1 MINSFDIL
9 DEIFTKCVSDEEM
22 VTLLNIDTEL
32 TDTNLLDS
40 QNNKVRR
47 EYQTADVIEPKDAP
61 FISVYF
67 MHAEKSKRNY
77 LVNVGDLYVDIYT
90 QSMYEAGL
98 ISKAFRRI
106 AKTLDV
112 QPLLMYEGQ
121 HYSGVTGVY
130 KYRLIYNPLMDG
142 E

>member
-1 MINSFDIL
+1 MTNSFDLL
-9 DEIFTKCVSDEEM
+9 DEIFERCVSDEEM
-22 VTLLNIDTEL
+22 ISLLEINTEL
-32 TDTNLLDS
+32 TGDELLDE
-40 QNNKVRR
+40 QNLKVRR
-47 EYQTADVIEPKDAP
+47 EYQTADVIEPQDTP

-67 MHAEKSKRNY
+67 MHAEKSKKNY

-90 QSMYEAGL
+90 HNMYEAGL

-106 AKTLDV
+106 AKGLDV

-121 HYSGVTGVY
+121 HYSGVTGVR
-130 KYRLIYNPLMDG
+130 KYRLIYNPLIDG